1 MNFSAKQIVF
11 ISFMLFSMFF
21 GAGNLIFPPFLGQS
35 AGTHLWT
42 ALAGFIVSAVGL
54 PILGVIAV
62 AKAGSFNELNQRVH
76 PFFAFIFPFLIYI
89 AIGPGLAI
97 PRAGSLAFEM
107 GLAPFLP
114 GHLVGNPVS
123 LLVYSIIFFGLVA
136 WLCMFPSKLID
147 LFGKLL
153 TPILLALITIIFIKS
168 LIDPIGTFAVP
179 KGNYETNPV
188 FQGVLDGYL
197 TMDALAALAFGIVIS
212 NTLKAQG
219 VHDNKKRSLYMMYAG
234 LGAGVLLTVIYLILG
249 YLGVASPSL
258 GQTENGAQILSNVM
272 THLFGQSGTFILGLV
287 FTIACF
293 CVSIGLV
300 TSCSQFF
307 ANAIPK
313 IDYKKWVI
321 ILSVLSTAIANLGLT
336 QILQISVPIL
346 GMIYPLAIAIIFLGL
361 IDDFIKRYP
370 QIYIYVVSFV
380 AVFSIIDT
388 INKTFLANKWSG
400 VLDILPFYMEGL
412 GWIVPALIGLI
423 VGYLIGTLSGTSSEN
438 KNHLR

>member
-1 MNFSAKQIVF
+1 
-11 ISFMLFSMFF
+11 
-21 GAGNLIFPPFLGQS
+21 
-35 AGTHLWT
+35 
-42 ALAGFIVSAVGL
+42 
-54 PILGVIAV
+54 ILGVLAV
-62 AKAGSFNELNQRVH
+62 ANAVSFYELNQRVH

-114 GHLVGNPVS
+114 EHLVGNPVS

-168 LIDPIGTFAVP
+168 LIDPIGSFAAP

-197 TMDALAALAFGIVIS
+197 TMDALAALAFGIVIA

-234 LGAGVLLTVIYLILG
+234 LGAGLLLTVIYLILG
-249 YLGVASPSL
+249 YLGAASSSL

-346 GMIYPLAIAIIFLGL
+346 GMIYPLAIVIIFLGL

-370 QIYIYVVSFV
+370 QIYIFVVSFV
-380 AVFSIIDT
+380 ALFSIIDT

-412 GWIVPALIGLI
+412 GWIIPALIGLV
-423 VGYLIGTLSGTSSEN
+423 VGFLFGMFRGTSSEDRI
-438 KNHLR
+438 KQ